1 MQEED
6 ASEDLY
12 TSATLQ
18 AMFPRARVQKTLDA
32 VEMACPSAK
41 LSHLVTVLRAVAAKL
56 FRAMDAN
63 LSEFA
68 TQLGRDPD
76 PSLCGARRR
85 GLRTA
90 TGHRRGSPAR
100 VPRAVSSAAEQGR
113 PGHATRRP
121 TRAQQV
127 APPRPKTSAGFSRA
141 AATDAMAFVKSHWRD
156 RRGKGTSLP
165 PP

>member
-1 MQEED
+1 MLETQAHMQED
-6 ASEDLY
+6 DTSEDLY

-68 TQLGRDPD
+68 TQLDFAGDEAKKFDREVTDIAMGIVD
-76 PSLCGARRR
+76 WCTELECSEEKQRMNKAIKVTIDR
-85 GLRTA
+85 
-90 TGHRRGSPAR
+90 
-100 VPRAVSSAAEQGR
+100 
-113 PGHATRRP
+113 HA
-121 TRAQQV
+121 
-127 APPRPKTSAGFSRA
+127 
-141 AATDAMAFVKSHWRD
+141 KS
-156 RRGKGTSLP
+156 
-165 PP
+165 